1 MHLFSF
7 TTFRNI
13 TVMVDI
19 LSVMIH
25 DPPAFSASRFCIYTY
40 FKMCLYNLPL
50 NMQMSTL
57 N

>member
-7 TTFRNI
+7 TIIRNI
-13 TVMVDI
+13 TIMVGI

-25 DPPAFSASRFCIYTY
+25 DPPEFSASHFCIYTY
-40 FKMCLYNLPL
+40 FKMFLYNLPL